1 MRDTRDISSDAPAEK
16 QGVGARVLRKEDD
29 RLMRGRGQFVA
40 DIRLAG
46 LQDVAFVRSPV
57 AHARIRA
64 IHVPERY
71 RDVVFTA
78 ADLDRDG
85 VKPIRAVSGLP
96 GFKISEQPILATGK
110 IRQVGELVAM
120 CVAATRAEAEDI
132 AASVTLDLEELP
144 AVHDMLKA
152 REPDSAL
159 VHEHWG
165 DNIFLE
171 SSFEVDISTALDAPI
186 KVTREI
192 STARQCMAP
201 LEGRGV
207 VASFDHRLDQL
218 TLHTG
223 SQMPH
228 IVRNGLSD
236 CLEMDQGQIR
246 IVSPDIGGGFGHK
259 GILLPEEVCLSW
271 LTMKRG
277 FPVRWIEDRREHLT
291 ASANCREHHYKITVY
306 ADRDGTLRGID
317 CEATVDS
324 GAYSSYPFS
333 ACLEAAQVASIL
345 PGPYLMPAYRCRTFS
360 VATNKCPILPYRGV
374 ARTGVCFA
382 LEIMIDMVAAAAG
395 LEPGE
400 VRLRNLVR
408 PEQMPFDNITKK
420 HFDSGN
426 YPEAMRRALKMID
439 VDAVRA
445 RQRKHEADGRLIGVG
460 MSIYCEQAA
469 HGTSVYA
476 GWGIPMV
483 PGHEQA
489 TARFTP
495 DGGLELRV
503 GVQSHGQGMET
514 TLAQVAHEMLGV
526 DIGKIR
532 VVHGD
537 TAMTPYST
545 GTWGS
550 RSMVMAGGAVA
561 TACAELAERAKKIG
575 AKLLQVDVADVM
587 LTDGEVRGASG
598 SVTLKEIAHTWYRRP
613 QDLPADV
620 DPAGLETTSGYKPQR
635 DSGTFSYAAHA
646 VIVAVDPDL
655 GDVEILDYVIVE
667 DGGVVVNPMIVDGQ
681 IYGGLAQGIGTAL
694 YEEMPFDGAGQP
706 LATTLADYL
715 LPGPT
720 EVPMPRVDHME
731 TPSPYTKFG
740 VKGIGEGGAIA
751 PPAAIANAVNDALRP
766 LGVELLHSPISPRRI
781 VAAIIAARDAQR
793 PAA

>member
-1 MRDTRDISSDAPAEK
+1 MRNERDFSSGVAAGAG
-16 QGVGARVLRKEDD
+16 QGVGARLPRKEDD

-46 LQDVAFVRSPV
+46 LQDVAFVRSPL
-57 AHARIRA
+57 AHARIKA

-71 RDVVFTA
+71 RNVVFRS
-78 ADLDRDG
+78 ADLVG
-85 VKPIRAVSGLP
+85 IKPIRAVSGLP
-96 GFKISEQPILATGK
+96 GFKISEQPVLAIDK
-110 IRQVGELVAM
+110 VRQVGELVAM
-120 CVAATRAEAEDI
+120 CIAPTRAEAEDI
-132 AASVTLDLEELP
+132 AASVILDLEELP

-152 REPDSAL
+152 REPGSAL
-159 VHEHWG
+159 VHDQWG
-165 DNIFLE
+165 DNVFLE
-171 SSFEVDISTALDAPI
+171 TNFEVDINSALDAPI

-192 STARQCMAP
+192 STARQCMSP

-207 VASFDHRLDQL
+207 VATFDHRLDQL
-218 TLHTG
+218 TLYTG

-236 CLEMDQGQIR
+236 CLDMDQGQIR
-246 IVSPDIGGGFGHK
+246 IVSPDVGGGFGHK

-271 LTMKRG
+271 LTMQRNC
-277 FPVRWIEDRREHLT
+277 PVRWIEDRREHLT

-306 ADRDGTLRGID
+306 ADHDGKLRGVD

-382 LEIMIDMVAAAAG
+382 LEIMLDLVAAAAG
-395 LEPGE
+395 LEPGD

-408 PEQMPFDNITKK
+408 PEQMPFDNITNK
-420 HFDSGN
+420 HFDSGD
-426 YPEAMRRALKMID
+426 YPEAIRRALTMID
-439 VDAVRA
+439 VGAVRA
-445 RQRKHEADGRLIGVG
+445 RQRKSEPDGRLIGVG
-460 MSIYCEQAA
+460 LSIYCEQAA
-469 HGTSVYA
+469 HGTSVYS

-489 TARFTP
+489 TARLTP
-495 DGGLELRV
+495 DGGLEVKV
-503 GVQSHGQGMET
+503 GVHSHGQGMET
-514 TLAQVAHEMLGV
+514 TLAQVAHEMLGIDV
-526 DIGKIR
+526 AKVR

-561 TACAELAERAKKIG
+561 TACHELGERAKRIG
-575 AKLLQVDVADVM
+575 AKLLQLDEADVV
-587 LTDGEVRGASG
+587 LEEGQIKGASG
-598 SVTLKEIAHTWYRRP
+598 SVSLKEIAYTWYRRP
-613 QDLPADV
+613 QDLPPDV
-620 DPAGLETTSGYKPQR
+620 DPGGLEVTSGYKPQR

-667 DGGVVVNPMIVDGQ
+667 DGGVLVNPMIVDGQ
-681 IYGGLAQGIGTAL
+681 IYGGFAQGIGTAL
-694 YEEMPFDGAGQP
+694 YEEMPFDTAGQP

-720 EVPMPRVDHME
+720 EVPQPRLEHME
-731 TPSPYTKFG
+731 TPSPYTQFG

-751 PPAAIANAVNDALRP
+751 PPAAIANAVNDALRS
-766 LGVELLHSPISPRRI
+766 LGAELLHSPITPRRI
-781 VAAIIAARDAQR
+781 VEAILAARDAER